1 MTSLA
6 LSMTIAWVLLI
17 ASWIIPFAFKTKTN
31 SRVIGIIVS
40 AISCGMFLSSWIFSI
55 IK

>member
-1 MTSLA
+1 MTAQGLT
-6 LSMTIAWVLLI
+6 MTIAWVLLI

-40 AISCGMFLSSWIFSI
+40 AISFGMFLSSWIFTI
-55 IK
+55 FK